1 MTTAAPSSRLLAV
14 ALALGASFSAS
25 AQTLPPPPPMPPPA
39 RPAAPLPEK
48 IEITPG
54 PFQPTVESL
63 KTYDC
68 PEWFRDAKFGL
79 WSHWGP
85 QSVPMHD
92 GWYARQ
98 MYVEGNKA
106 HKHHQETYGHQSVF
120 GFKDIIQLWKAEKF
134 DPAALMALYAEAGA
148 KYFVTMGSHHDNFDL
163 WDSKYHA
170 WNSLNY
176 GPGKDIVGLWRTE
189 ARKHGLRF
197 GVSEHIAR
205 SYSWFNPSHG
215 ADTKGPMAGVPYDGN
230 DPRYEDLYFEAHP
243 DKRATYPLN
252 TPEVV
257 QRDWFY
263 RVKDLLENYD
273 VDLLYT
279 DGAIPF
285 GELGRAFLAD
295 FYNSNI
301 KRNGGRL
308 EAVYNIKDI
317 RDHGEYIDGAAVL
330 DIERGRL
337 KNIHPEPWQT
347 CTSTGPWFYNKG
359 IDYPRQGVDALR
371 LLVDVVSKNGNLL
384 LNVPQLPDGSFEPA
398 AEQMLRDIGAWM
410 KVNGEGIYATRP
422 WKIYGEGGKLN
433 VDDGKLDPINGATEK
448 ARPDYTAEDIRFTRS
463 KDGRTLYAFC
473 LGQPTAALRI
483 TSLGSVAKHADAPVA
498 SVHLLGRAA
507 PLEWQQ
513 SPESLIIQ
521 LPADLPSSPVTGFKI
536 LLAGGKPSSAESP
549 AIPADRSK

>member
-1 MTTAAPSSRLLAV
+1 MNTTSLLPALGMT
-14 ALALGASFSAS
+14 ALACGLAASCP
-25 AQTLPPPPPMPPPA
+25 AQNHPPPPPIPPPA
-39 RPAAPLPEK
+39 RTADPLPEK
-48 IEITPG
+48 ITLTPG
-54 PFQPTVESL
+54 PFLPTIESL
-63 KTYDC
+63 KTYEC

-98 MYVEGNKA
+98 MYVETNKA

-134 DPAALMALYAEAGA
+134 DPARLMALYADAGA
-148 KYFVTMGSHHDNFDL
+148 KYFVTIGAHHDNFDL
-163 WDSKYHA
+163 WASRYHE
-170 WNSLNY
+170 WNSVNY
-176 GPGKDIVGLWRTE
+176 GPKMDIVGLWRAE

-205 SYSWFNPSHG
+205 SYSWFNTSHG
-215 ADTKGPMAGVPYDGN
+215 ADEQGPMAGVPYDGN
-230 DPRYEDLYFEAHP
+230 DPRYEDLYFAKHP
-243 DKRATYPLN
+243 DTRATYPLN
-252 TPEVV
+252 TPEPI

-263 RVKDLLENYD
+263 RVKDLLERYD

-285 GELGRAFLAD
+285 GELGRTFLAD

-301 KRNGGRL
+301 QRNRGRL

-347 CTSTGPWFYNKG
+347 CDSTGPWFYNQG
-359 IDYPRQGVDALR
+359 IDYARHGANAIR
-371 LLVDVVSKNGNLL
+371 LLIDVVSKNGNLL
-384 LNVPQLPDGSFEPA
+384 LNVPQLPDGTFEPA

-410 KVNGEGIYATRP
+410 KTNGEGIYATRP
-422 WKIYGEGGKLN
+422 WKIFGEGGKLN
-433 VDDGKLDPINGATEK
+433 FDDGKLDPVNGATEK

-463 KDGRTLYAFC
+463 KDGGTLYAFC
-473 LGQPTAALRI
+473 LGQPADVLRI
-483 TSLGSVAKHADAPVA
+483 QSLGSTSTYADAPVA
-498 SVHLLGRAA
+498 SVHLLGRAS

-513 SPESLIIQ
+513 SPEALVIR
-521 LPADLPSSPVTGFKI
+521 LPADLPLAPATGVKIRFTGAQPASTGSFASS
-536 LLAGGKPSSAESP
+536 S
-549 AIPADRSK
+549 DRSK